1 MAGNV
6 AVPLY
11 QQVKEDIKAAIEQG
25 KYKPKEKIP
34 TEPELSAEYS
44 VSRITV
50 RRAVEELCSE
60 GYLVKMQGR
69 GTFVSSPR
77 VHRKVREGKQ
87 IQGFTQCCEEQG
99 MKAGA
104 KLLNRMIVPAR
115 ADEQAFFGLVPDGLL
130 LYIQRLRTADGLPV
144 LLENIFLPYMEYREL
159 MEAELTDCSIFG
171 AIERIGGRKVEAL
184 ARRTLEITRASAE
197 EARLLAVPA
206 GEPLFYLNAYFTDR
220 EQRPVCIGRQYYV
233 GSRYLFEI

>member
-1 MAGNV
+1 MFDKPTFFCGATPTPEPDSQVNLKEAEIEPAGSV
-6 AVPLY
+6 VQHPGSG
-11 QQVKEDIKAAIEQG
+11 QAIEGSGGAGRQVRG
-25 KYKPKEKIP
+25 QIE
-34 TEPELSAEYS
+34 
-44 VSRITV
+44 TV
-50 RRAVEELCSE
+50 V
-60 GYLVKMQGR
+60 
-69 GTFVSSPR
+69 PR
-77 VHRKVREGKQ
+77 Q
-87 IQGFTQCCEEQG
+87 Q
-99 MKAGA
+99 
-104 KLLNRMIVPAR
+104 
-115 ADEQAFFGLVPDGLL
+115 PDGPQFLHP
-130 LYIQRLRTADGLPV
+130 ADGLPV